1 MKLRVEH
8 DVFADAVSWVART
21 IPSRPSLPVLAGMKV
36 EADKDGAVA
45 LSSYDPDISSHA
57 VIEAAVNEPGT
68 TLVHGRL
75 LSDFA
80 RALPNK
86 PIDMELKG
94 AKLEVV
100 CGSSHISMQSMPLE
114 DYPSAPPM
122 PEVSGVVDG
131 ALWQETVA
139 QVVTA
144 ASSDDT
150 LPLLVS
156 VCIEI
161 EGKTMSLMATDRYR
175 LAVRDLTWEPSNK
188 DASHRILVRA
198 SRLSDIAKALGSV
211 GKVELAIDNSG
222 RTGMIGFSAA
232 GRHNVA
238 RLIDGEYPQVRNLFP
253 SEATGYAVIG
263 RQEMLDA
270 IKRARLVVE
279 KNSAVRLSFSE
290 GQVILE
296 AGQGDSAQTSEAL
309 EAALHGEDIVMAFN
323 PSFLQEGLGAT
334 SAPYVRLS
342 FTSASKPAVLTAQ
355 PEIDGED
362 DQEFRLLLM
371 PIRTYGG

>member
-21 IPSRPSLPVLAGMKV
+21 IPSRPSLPVLAGMKI
-36 EADKDGAVA
+36 EADKDGVVA
-45 LSSYDPDISSHA
+45 LSSFDPDISSHA
-57 VIEAAVNEPGT
+57 VITSAVDVPGT

-114 DYPSAPPM
+114 DYPSPPPM

-175 LAVRDLTWEPSNK
+175 LAVRDLTWEPSNE

-296 AGQGDSAQTSEAL
+296 AGQGDNAQTSEAL
-309 EAALHGEDIVMAFN
+309 EATLHGEDIVMAFN